1 MIYDQAVY
9 DILYYDSN
17 LAAYRTDKFA
27 GWQNQPLR
35 TGHRSSR
42 TARSSTRT

>member
-17 LAAYRTDKFA
+17 LAAYRTDKFG
-27 GWQNQPLR
+27 GWQNQPGERDAALLVR
-35 TGHRSSR
+35 HPRLH
-42 TARSSTRT
+42 AA